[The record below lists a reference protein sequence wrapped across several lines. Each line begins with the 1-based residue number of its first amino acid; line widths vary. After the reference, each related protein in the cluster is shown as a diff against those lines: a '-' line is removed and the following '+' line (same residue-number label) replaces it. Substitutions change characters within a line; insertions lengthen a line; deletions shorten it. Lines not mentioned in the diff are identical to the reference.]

1 MQVLRRFG
9 NGCPPIQGAPLL
21 ECQRLPLLNSIV
33 VGLEVERN
41 GKKAISYLALTSMYI
56 FCSPAKIATFLISMR
71 MNRNRPCSRS

>member
-1 MQVLRRFG
+1 MIKRKGNHHTGTVFSCWRPGRPFRMQVLRRFG

-41 GKKAISYLALTSMYI
+41 DKKSICYLSVTYM
-56 FCSPAKIATFLISMR
+56 
-71 MNRNRPCSRS
+71 